1 MEDIALPDFFLSL
14 FGGGRQNRGIY
25 GKKLVFSDGDNI
37 LLCYCLNLENYV
49 MSKVKMIICIG
60 SSCFARGNAEN
71 VKIVEDFMTL
81 HGLSDELDIELSGGL
96 CTSNCPDGPVVI
108 VNDKIY
114 KHVNRDVMQEIME
127 SYFPVENGE

>member
-1 MEDIALPDFFLSL
+1 
-14 FGGGRQNRGIY
+14 
-25 GKKLVFSDGDNI
+25 
-37 LLCYCLNLENYV
+37 

-96 CTSNCPDGPVVI
+96 CTNNCPDGPVVI